1 MPILLSPGVAVVEK
15 DFTNIVPAIASSA
28 CGFAG
33 TFAWGPVLFP
43 TTVISENNLVSQF
56 GKPNASNSQ
65 SFFTAANF
73 LSYSNN
79 LLNIRIDTV
88 GQVNAVSNGTAVKI
102 NNPDTYLSN
111 FSGSNTQKF
120 AAKYPGSLGNSI
132 GIEIADAGTYVATT
146 LLGTITTS
154 SSTATLTGSSAS
166 ITPTNYIGNGSTT
179 VTATIA
185 STTGFTIGDPIIISG
200 ASEPESGKVVG
211 TWSIASIIGA
221 TSFTFKITQQLASA
235 TYTTNL
241 GTIVKPVSRFTSQL
255 YIGAIV
261 KSSAMSYTNVTTSI
275 STKTLAGVGTS
286 FLSQLYVGAIV
297 KSTTGVVIGVVASIG
312 DNSTATFVDNSTVA
326 LTNGAA
332 NVDSVTLGT
341 VTAVT
346 NDITATFSA
355 NSTFTVSGATPATI
369 PWKYSS
375 QFTSAPG
382 TSSFA
387 TNANAPL
394 ASDELHILI
403 LDVNGAW
410 TGTPGAVLEKYAF
423 VSKASNAKTE
433 NGTNNYFKDVLNN
446 TSNYVWW
453 LSTPTTGSGQTAW
466 GQPIVGG
473 SIFNSLLGN
482 YSVSLS
488 GGVDN
493 FVATDAEKIA
503 AFSLFDNTELYQI
516 AYIAAGQATTAVAN
530 YIISNIAE
538 VRKDI
543 IAFVSP
549 EDVSTAAVIIGS
561 GSVATAK
568 INAYRNALP
577 STSFAAIDTGYKYQ
591 YDRYNDVY
599 QYVPLNGDVAGLCAR
614 TDATNDPWFSPG
626 GLNRGQIKNVVKLAV
641 NPSPADRDALYT
653 NGVNP
658 VVSFPGQGVVLYGDK
673 TMLAKPSAFDRIGV
687 RRLFIILEKS
697 VAIAAKF
704 QLFEFN
710 DGFTRNQF
718 KNMIVP
724 FLRDIQGRRGINDFQ
739 VVCDGTNNTDQVVM
753 SNNFVADIYIKP
765 NYSINYITLNFIAGR
780 QAVAFST
787 TGA

>member
-1 MPILLSPGVAVVEK
+1 MPIQLSPGVAVVEK

-33 TFAWGPVLFP
+33 TFAWGPVLVP

-56 GKPNASNSQ
+56 GKPNPSNAQ

-73 LSYSNN
+73 LSYSTN
-79 LLNIRIDTV
+79 LLNVRIDTID
-88 GQVNAVSNGTAVKI
+88 QRNAVSNGAAVKI
-102 NNPDTYLSN
+102 NNPDKYLSD
-111 FSGSNTQKF
+111 FSGVNTQKF
-120 AAKYPGSLGNSI
+120 AAKYPGTLGNSI
-132 GIEIADAGTYVATT
+132 GIEIVDAGTYVATT

-154 SSTATLTGSSAS
+154 SSTVTLAGSSTALTIS
-166 ITPTNYIGNGSTT
+166 NFVGNGTIT
-179 VTATIA
+179 VTSSVS
-185 STTGFTIGDPIIISG
+185 STTGFVVGDPIIISG
-200 ASEPESGKVVG
+200 ATGAEQTKLNG
-211 TWSIASIIGA
+211 TWTIASIPSG
-221 TSFTFKITQQLASA
+221 TSFTFNVLTALGSGAL
-235 TYTTNL
+235 TTTI
-241 GTIVKPVSRFTSQL
+241 GTTIKPVSRFTAQL
-255 YIGAIV
+255 YAGAIIKTTAV
-261 KSSAMSYTNVTTSI
+261 ATTVTATSLE
-275 STKTLAGVGTS
+275 TTALAGGTA
-286 FLSQLYVGAIV
+286 FLSQLYVGAVV
-297 KSTTGVVIGVVASIG
+297 KTPAGQVVGTIASITN
-312 DNSTATFVDNSTVA
+312 DTTAVFAVNSAFVTTSIV
-326 LTNGAA
+326 
-332 NVDSVTLGT
+332 VDSVTLGT
-341 VTAVT
+341 VAAI
-346 NDITATFSA
+346 NSDISATLSA

-369 PWKYSS
+369 PWKYGS

-387 TNANAPL
+387 TKANAPL
-394 ASDELHILI
+394 ANDELHILI
-403 LDVNGAW
+403 LDVNGDW
-410 TGTPGAVLEKYAF
+410 TGTPGSVLEKYAF

-473 SIFNSLLGN
+473 SIFNTLLGN
-482 YSVSLS
+482 YSVALS
-488 GGVDN
+488 GGVDD
-493 FVATDAEKIA
+493 FIATDAEKIA

-530 YIISNIAE
+530 YIISSIAE
-538 VRKDI
+538 VRKDV
-543 IAFVSP
+543 IAFISP
-549 EDVSTAAVIIGS
+549 QDISTAAVIIGS
-561 GSVATAK
+561 GSVATTK

-591 YDRYNDVY
+591 YDRYNDMY

-614 TDATNDPWFSPG
+614 TDNTNDPWFSPG

-641 NPSPADRDALYT
+641 NPTQADRDALYM

-697 VAIAAKF
+697 VAVAAKF

-710 DGFTRNQF
+710 DGFTRAQF
-718 KNMIVP
+718 KNMIEP

-739 VVCDGTNNTDQVVM
+739 VVCDTTNNTDQVIS
-753 SNNFVADIYIKP
+753 SNNFIADIYIKP

-780 QAVAFST
+780 QSVSFNT
-787 TGA
+787 LGA

>member
-15 DFTNIVPAIASSA
+15 DFTNIVPAVASSA

-56 GKPNASNSQ
+56 GKPNASNAQ

-79 LLNIRIDTV
+79 LLNVRIDTV
-88 GQVNAVSNGTAVKI
+88 GQVNAVSNGAAVKI
-102 NNPDTYLSN
+102 NNPDKYLSD
-111 FSGSNTQKF
+111 FSGVNTQKF
-120 AAKYPGSLGNSI
+120 AAKYPGTLGNSI
-132 GIEIADAGTYVATT
+132 GIEIVDAGSYAATT
-146 LLGTITTS
+146 LLGTITTN
-154 SSTATLTGSSAS
+154 SSTTALTGSSTTLS
-166 ITPTNYIGNGSTT
+166 MTNFIGAGT
-179 VTATIA
+179 VTVTGTVA
-185 STTGFTIGDPIIISG
+185 STAGYVIGDPIVISG
-200 ASEPESGKVVG
+200 ATGSEQLKLNG
-211 TWSIASIIGA
+211 TWVITSIPTGTTFTFNILTSLGSGTLTTTIGTTVKPISRFNAQLYVGAIIKNTALALTVNA
-221 TSFTFKITQQLASA
+221 TSL
-235 TYTTNL
+235 TT
-241 GTIVKPVSRFTSQL
+241 T
-255 YIGAIV
+255 A
-261 KSSAMSYTNVTTSI
+261 
-275 STKTLAGVGTS
+275 LAGGTA
-286 FLSQLYVGAIV
+286 FLSQLYVGAVV
-297 KSTTGVVIGVVASIG
+297 KTPAGQVVGTIASITN
-312 DNSTATFVDNSTVA
+312 DTTAVF
-326 LTNGAA
+326 AA
-332 NVDSVTLGT
+332 NSAFVTTSIVVDSVTVGT
-341 VTAVT
+341 IASITNDYTAVFVT
-346 NDITATFSA
+346 NSA
-355 NSTFTVSGATPATI
+355 VTLSGTTPVTI
-369 PWKYSS
+369 PWKYGS

-387 TNANAPL
+387 TKANAPL
-394 ASDELHILI
+394 ANDELHILI
-403 LDVNGAW
+403 LDVNGDW
-410 TGTPGAVLEKYAF
+410 TGTPGSVLEKYAF

-453 LSTPTTGSGQTAW
+453 LSTPTTSSGQTAW

-473 SIFNSLLGN
+473 SIFNALLGS
-482 YSVSLS
+482 YSVALS

-493 FVATDAEKIA
+493 FAATNAEKIA

-516 AYIAAGQATTAVAN
+516 AYIAAGQASTEVAN
-530 YIISNIAE
+530 YIISSIAE
-538 VRKDI
+538 VRKDVI
-543 IAFVSP
+543 VFVSP
-549 EDVSTAAVIIGS
+549 QEVSGGAVIIGS
-561 GSVATAK
+561 GSVATTK

-577 STSFAAIDTGYKYQ
+577 STSFAAIDSGYKYQ
-591 YDRYNDVY
+591 YDRYNDLY

-614 TDATNDPWFSPG
+614 TDVTNDPWFSPG
-626 GLNRGQIKNVVKLAV
+626 GLNRGQIKNVVKLSV
-641 NPSPADRDALYT
+641 NPNQADRDALYT

-658 VVSFPGQGVVLYGDK
+658 VVAFPGQGVVLYGDK

-697 VAIAAKF
+697 VSIAAKY

-718 KNMIVP
+718 KNMVVP
-724 FLRDIQGRRGINDFQ
+724 FLRDIQGRRGIADFS
-739 VVCDGTNNTDQVVM
+739 VVCDTTNNTDQVVM

>member
-1 MPILLSPGVAVVEK
+1 MPIQLSPGVAVVEK

-33 TFAWGPVLFP
+33 TFAWGPVLVP

-56 GKPNASNSQ
+56 GKPNPSNAQ

-73 LSYSNN
+73 LSYSTN
-79 LLNIRIDTV
+79 LLNVRIDTID
-88 GQVNAVSNGTAVKI
+88 QRNAVSNGAAVKI
-102 NNPDTYLSN
+102 NNPDKYLSD
-111 FSGSNTQKF
+111 FSGVNTQKF
-120 AAKYPGSLGNSI
+120 AAKYPGTLGNSI
-132 GIEIADAGTYVATT
+132 GIEIVDAGTYVATT

-154 SSTATLTGSSAS
+154 NSTATLAGSSTALTIS
-166 ITPTNYIGNGSTT
+166 NFVGNGTIT
-179 VTATIA
+179 VTSSVS
-185 STTGFTIGDPIIISG
+185 STTGFVVGDPIIISG
-200 ASEPESGKVVG
+200 ATGTEQAKLNG
-211 TWSIASIIGA
+211 TWTIASIPSG
-221 TSFTFKITQQLASA
+221 TSFTFNVLTALGSGAL
-235 TYTTNL
+235 TTTI
-241 GTIVKPVSRFTSQL
+241 GTTIKPVSRFTAQL
-255 YIGAIV
+255 YVGAIIKTTAV
-261 KSSAMSYTNVTTSI
+261 ATTVTATSLG
-275 STKTLAGVGTS
+275 TTALAGGTA
-286 FLSQLYVGAIV
+286 FLSQLYVGAVV
-297 KSTTGVVIGVVASIG
+297 KTPAGGVVGTIASITN
-312 DNSTATFVDNSTVA
+312 DTTAVF
-326 LTNGAA
+326 AA
-332 NVDSVTLGT
+332 NSAFVTTSIVVDSVTLGT
-341 VTAVT
+341 VTAIT

-355 NSTFTVSGATPATI
+355 NSTFAVSGATPATI
-369 PWKYSS
+369 PWKYGS

-387 TNANAPL
+387 AKANAPL
-394 ASDELHILI
+394 ANDELHILI

-473 SIFNSLLGN
+473 SIFNALLGN
-482 YSVSLS
+482 YSVALS
-488 GGVDN
+488 GGVDD
-493 FVATDAEKIA
+493 FIATDAEKIA

-530 YIISNIAE
+530 YIISSIAE
-538 VRKDI
+538 VRKDV

-549 EDVSTAAVIIGS
+549 EDISTAAVIIGS
-561 GSVATAK
+561 GSVATTK

-591 YDRYNDVY
+591 YDRYNDMY

-614 TDATNDPWFSPG
+614 TDNTNDPWFSPG

-641 NPSPADRDALYT
+641 NPTQADRDALYM

-697 VAIAAKF
+697 VAVAAKF

-710 DGFTRNQF
+710 DGFTRAQF
-718 KNMIVP
+718 KNMIEP

-739 VVCDGTNNTDQVVM
+739 VVCDTSNNTDQVIS

-780 QAVAFST
+780 QSVSFNT
-787 TGA
+787 LGA